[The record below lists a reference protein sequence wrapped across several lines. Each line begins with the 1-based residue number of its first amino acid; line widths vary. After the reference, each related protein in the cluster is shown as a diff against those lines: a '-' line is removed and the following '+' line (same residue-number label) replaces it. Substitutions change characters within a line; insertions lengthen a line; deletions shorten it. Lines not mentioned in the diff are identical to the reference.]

1 MTSLLVHKINLNYI
15 CSNFLLLFNCI
26 EQIMATK
33 FFLTNINVFYV
44 VFIFPLHEM
53 LHFAII
59 SIIMTTVL
67 PISNI

>member
-1 MTSLLVHKINLNYI
+1 MTSLLVHKILYVVI
-15 CSNFLLLFNCI
+15 LFLLLFNCI
-26 EQIMATK
+26 EQFTATK
-33 FFLTNINVFYV
+33 VFLTNQNVFYV

-59 SIIMTTVL
+59 SSTMTTVL